1 MATTSENRSRYVR
14 KLLAVAALVIGS
26 AITLAAC
33 GTPVQNAKLG
43 RCANLPGVGGG
54 TLCEEVGSDQ
64 YIFVDSLTG
73 AMRRYNASEAQFIV
87 QASASNNS
95 SQATNTGSSNSAQ
108 RNCLSNPSIACS
120 GSLNNRMTTYSSGGS
135 SGVCSGGSCISMSR

>member
-1 MATTSENRSRYVR
+1 MSTTSENRSRYVR
-14 KLLAVAALVIGS
+14 RLLAVAALLIGF
-26 AITLAAC
+26 AMTLAAC
-33 GTPVQNAKLG
+33 GESVQNARLG

-54 TLCEEVGSDQ
+54 KLCEEVGTNQ

-73 AMRRYNASEAQFIV
+73 GMRRYSASEAQFIV
-87 QASASNNS
+87 QANAANNS
-95 SQATNTGSSNSAQ
+95 SQATNTSGGTAAQ

-120 GSLNNRMTTYSSGGS
+120 GSLNNRMTTYSSSGS

>member
-14 KLLAVAALVIGS
+14 KLLAVAAAVIGS

-33 GTPVQNAKLG
+33 GTPVQNAKPG
-43 RCANLPGVGGG
+43 RCTNLPGANG

-73 AMRRYNASEAQFIV
+73 AMRRYNASEAQLIV
-87 QASASNNS
+87 QLSASNNS

-108 RNCLSNPSIACS
+108 RNCLTNPCIACS
-120 GSLNNRMTTYSSGGS
+120 GSLNNRMTTYSSSGS

>member
-14 KLLAVAALVIGS
+14 KLLAVAALVISS

-33 GTPVQNAKLG
+33 GTPVQNARLG
-43 RCANLPGVGGG
+43 RCANMPGAGG

-73 AMRRYNASEAQFIV
+73 AMRRYNASEAQMIV
-87 QASASNNS
+87 QLSASNNS

-108 RNCLSNPSIACS
+108 RNCLTNPSIACS
-120 GSLNNRMTTYSSGGS
+120 GSLNNRMTTYSSSGS